1 MGGEGKGGK
10 GGRGCKFAE
19 GEEKSCRD
27 LFFTEYY
34 LAEICTSLFV
44 YSLEN
49 GEKEIQNKFY
59 SIYFG
64 SVKFVNSNTLII
76 IYIAQDSNFLIL
88 YVQYLFGNCSS
99 FCSSF
104 LKK

>member
-1 MGGEGKGGK
+1 M
-10 GGRGCKFAE
+10 
-19 GEEKSCRD
+19 
-27 LFFTEYY
+27 
-34 LAEICTSLFV
+34 

-76 IYIAQDSNFLIL
+76 IYIAQDLNFLIL
-88 YVQYLFGNCSS
+88 YVQYLF
-99 FCSSF
+99 
-104 LKK
+104 